1 MKQQNNAAAVVT
13 VSRETLVA
21 AVRRLLRTGHDR
33 EAEALA
39 AVLPEHG
46 PELSEVEATRL
57 DHLVVDADRMY
68 GLAAAALDGLPIFVI
83 G

>member
-1 MKQQNNAAAVVT
+1 MKHQNNAAAAVS
-13 VSRETLVA
+13 VSRETLIA
-21 AVRRLLRTGHDR
+21 AVRRLLRTGHDC

-46 PELSEVEATRL
+46 PELTDHEATRL
-57 DHLVVDADRMY
+57 DHLVVDSQTMY
-68 GLAAAALDGLPIFVI
+68 GLAAAAMDGLPIFVI